1 MILWFWSVGHSSSKK
16 ETMFWVPPQLEER
29 ARFMS
34 MKKKRKDQRGDT
46 SISRTALG
54 YATKASL
61 MPSVT
66 TSSMGLPRVV
76 SVNRI
81 IG

>member
-1 MILWFWSVGHSSSKK
+1 
-16 ETMFWVPPQLEER
+16 
-29 ARFMS
+29 MS
-34 MKKKRKDQRGDT
+34 MKKKRKDQSGDT

-66 TSSMGLPRVV
+66 TSSMGLLVDSERKP
-76 SVNRI
+76 STLNTTKPA
-81 IG
+81 

>member
-1 MILWFWSVGHSSSKK
+1 
-16 ETMFWVPPQLEER
+16 
-29 ARFMS
+29 MS

-66 TSSMGLPRVV
+66 TSS
-76 SVNRI
+76 
-81 IG
+81 IGFWVDSARKPSTLKTTKPA